1 MRCSVIVVESLRKE
15 MWDVAVDDGDNKEM
29 WDAVDDA
36 YGHDGAAEIGA
47 ATRDAANWVPIA
59 KANTPD
65 STAEPT
71 MPFSITLRVCLSCS
85 CVVCNIRVGAC
96 CDG

>member
-1 MRCSVIVVESLRKE
+1 MHVDGDNNE
-15 MWDVAVDDGDNKEM
+15 MWDVA
-29 WDAVDDA
+29 DDA
-36 YGHDGAAEIGA
+36 GSDGAEIGV

-71 MPFSITLRVCLSCS
+71 MPPSITLRVCLSCCS
-85 CVVCNIRVGAC
+85 CVVYTTFIVVDVVAR
-96 CDG
+96 